1 MPATQNPPAEQG
13 EAIPFK
19 HMLLAGHTVDTV
31 APALHTVPLL
41 QMSRTL
47 EFLQNEPTG
56 HRDSVI
62 EPVGHHL
69 VKAHAVRVAGD
80 VHTKPAVQLVSEDEL
95 RGQCVP
101 SAHGV
106 ANPAMQYDP
115 AGHAVWAVERAGHT
129 YLSAHCWIVDGVVQ

>member
-1 MPATQNPPAEQG
+1 VPATQNPPAAQG
-13 EAIPFK
+13 EATPFK
-19 HMLLAGHTVDTV
+19 HMLLAGHVVGTV
-31 APALHTVPLL
+31 APALHTVPLS
-41 QMSRTL
+41 QMARTL

-56 HRDSVI
+56 HRDSVV

-80 VHTKPAVQLVSEDEL
+80 EHTKPAVQLVSEDEL

-106 ANPAMQYDP
+106 ANPATQYDP
-115 AGHAVWAVERAGHT
+115 AGHVVWTVERAGHT
-129 YLSAHCWIVDGVVQ
+129 NLSAHCCMVDGVAQ